1 MNRYTSAINLSGKDR
16 DKIVALEKYFP
27 LLCKLYS
34 NKEENKNKG
43 IRFFTKPVTV
53 LKEDITGFRKKKT
66 TKGTIVLWLF
76 LYFTVI
82 FALVVF

>member
-1 MNRYTSAINLSGKDR
+1 MNKYTSAINLSGTDR

-53 LKEDITGFRKKKT
+53 LKEDITGFRKKT
-66 TKGTIVLWLF
+66 TKGNIGLWL